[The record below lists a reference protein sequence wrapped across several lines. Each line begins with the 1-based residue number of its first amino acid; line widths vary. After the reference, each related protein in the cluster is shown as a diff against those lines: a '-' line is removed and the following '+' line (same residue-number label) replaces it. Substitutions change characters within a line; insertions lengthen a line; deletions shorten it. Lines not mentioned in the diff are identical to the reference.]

1 MQSIR
6 KKTDFVGH
14 RVVVVA
20 AEGAEERM
28 GFGQGRTTGDGRTD
42 DGGGGRLAKEAA
54 AAAAPPPP
62 LADSFPRTGVRSS
75 LHRGRR
81 GCMRGKGRESDA
93 RQWPHVDREKTI

>member
-42 DGGGGRLAKEAA
+42 GRTTGVEAA
-54 AAAAPPPP
+54 SQRRPLPPPP
-62 LADSFPRTGVRSS
+62 RRRRRWQTPFPEPAFAALFTAGDGDV
-75 LHRGRR
+75 GETKE
-81 GCMRGKGRESDA
+81 GKAMPGSGL
-93 RQWPHVDREKTI
+93 T

>member
-6 KKTDFVGH
+6 KKTDFGGG
-14 RVVVVA
+14 RFVVVA

-28 GFGQGRTTGDGRTD
+28 GFGQGRTTDGRPA

-54 AAAAPPPP
+54 AAAPPTP
-62 LADSFPRTGVRSS
+62 LADSFLRTGVRSS

-81 GCMRGKGRESDA
+81 VCMRGEGRESDA
-93 RQWPHVDREKTI
+93 RQWPHHVDREKTI